1 VKDNLFFIKLLNKL
15 KRKNKPETEDLYKA
29 EDNTEKKPKVK
40 WSKRKKIAAIII
52 LIAAIAVLAGVVL
65 FFTFRRNGS
74 QGLFNRGGMGNGAFA
89 ISGDMIAASGVI
101 SVGVTEESFDVEN
114 LTTDLII
121 EEIYVSSNEDIEE
134 GTKILKLTDDSVA
147 EAREELEKTL
157 KDAELAYR
165 AGSIEYEQNKITAQ
179 YDYQSALLAGEQ
191 ASEVY
196 QETVSGLKSS
206 VDKAEDELADAQEK
220 IAEYQS
226 YVNDDS
232 YKSYFKVDEYQAIYD
247 ENLKVL
253 TDKMEEWGV
262 SWEQVTGGG
271 MGSGG
276 MGSGGMGS
284 GGSYSYTSI
293 LSSLYQVLE
302 QNEKDLE
309 QAKSDYEDAVTNAA
323 FELQTYELKLS
334 SLEQAVT
341 EAKENYEI
349 QAGQAKLT
357 YETSLANAE
366 RAESDYETALEKAEA
381 DYETLKD
388 DYEDARDNLELF
400 ESSVGDGYFYAS
412 GNGTILRVMVR
423 AEQKL
428 SGEST
433 VFMYSNPDVM
443 SVTVSVDQTDIA
455 KLSVGDDAYV
465 MSTSGDG
472 YEGSIQ
478 SISPITSSESRT
490 NVTYSVTVTLSGDT
504 SSLKANQ
511 TVTVIFGIT
520 ADEVERMLNQTET
533 MQTPDGQQTPNE
545 GGQTP
550 QAPDGQQNPGEESQT
565 PQAPDGQQAPNEGGQ
580 APQAP
585 NGAGKGVAE

>member
-40 WSKRKKIAAIII
+40 WSKRKKIAAIVI
-52 LIAAIAVLAGVVL
+52 LIAAIAVIAGVVL
-65 FFTFRRNGS
+65 FFIFRRNGS
-74 QGLFNRGGMGNGAFA
+74 QGLFNRGGMGNGGFA

-323 FELQTYELKLS
+323 FELQTYELKLP